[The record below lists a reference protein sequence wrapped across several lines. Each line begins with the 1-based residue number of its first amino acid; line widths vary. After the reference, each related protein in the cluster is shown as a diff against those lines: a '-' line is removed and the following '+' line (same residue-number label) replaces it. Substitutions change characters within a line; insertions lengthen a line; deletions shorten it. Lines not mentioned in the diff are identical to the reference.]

1 MKTKKFLA
9 VSIVVIM
16 ILGSL
21 VGCSKSGTTPNNNS
35 GSVSDKSAKSY
46 KLTVSGLNGSINYL
60 PVYIAEEKDWFK
72 EAGLEIQEVMFDNG
86 PVQMEAL
93 GSNAWDIATTGVGG
107 VLSGAIGYDAVIV
120 GASNSDN
127 GTQTIFVRNDSAIA
141 KAGTG
146 HNSVNDKIYGDAE
159 SWKNATVLANSGTV
173 LEYLLIKTLK
183 GFGLTL
189 NDVKA
194 VSMDSP
200 TANSAFLAGEGDAAV
215 LTGAVSFSPDKKNY
229 TVASSGNLADTGLM
243 CNFVANKAS
252 LDNADKK
259 EAMKVFLQ
267 VYFKTLDWIKDN
279 SDESYKLMSEF
290 SQATGANI
298 DVDTAKVYLT
308 QDRYYTLDQVYNM
321 MHNKSANGNYSEME
335 EKILDIL
342 RFFIGSGKYK
352 NEDIKKFQGHMDTS
366 LIDALHDNK

>member
-1 MKTKKFLA
+1 MKTKKILALSLA
-9 VSIVVIM
+9 VLM

-21 VGCSKSGTTPNNNS
+21 VGCSKSDTTPNNNS
-35 GSVSDKSAKSY
+35 GSASDEFAKTY

-60 PVYIAEEKDWFK
+60 PVYIAEEKGWFK
-72 EAGLEIQEVMFDNG
+72 EAGLKIQEVMFDNG

-107 VLSGAIGYDAVIV
+107 VISGAIGYDAVIV

-146 HNSVNDKIYGDAE
+146 HNSVNDKIYGDVEA
-159 SWKNATVLANSGTV
+159 WKDATVLVNSGTV

-215 LTGAVSFSPDKKNY
+215 LTGAVSFSPDKKNF

-243 CNFVANKAS
+243 CNFVANKSS
-252 LDNADKK
+252 LDNSDKK

-279 SDESYKLMSEF
+279 PDESYELMSEF

-308 QDRYYTLDQVYNM
+308 QDQFYTLDQVYNM
-321 MHNKSANGNYSEME
+321 MHNKSANGDYSEME

-342 RFFIGSGKYK
+342 QFFIESGKYK
-352 NEDIKKFQGHMDTS
+352 SEDIQKFQGHMDTS
-366 LIDALHDNK
+366 LIAALHDNK